1 MMSSI
6 LWNQSI
12 RKRPALGPLLRNRR
26 NLLLL
31 LPLLLL
37 VLVPNMVTRVG
48 ARRHL
53 SLFDLPVDANME
65 STLIGYLI
73 SEPIPVGDEIKLH
86 PEIVRKL
93 KISTYQIRA
102 GDTLSGIANRF
113 NLNLDTIISMN
124 DISDARALPAGMKLE
139 IPNTNGL
146 RYRIK
151 RGDSLGGI
159 ARAYG
164 IRLETLVDWNNLE
177 SAVIQPAQE
186 LFIPGVRMSTNELNR
201 VLGKLFIYPT
211 RGRITSRFGYRK
223 NPFSGVREFHNALDI
238 GNIVGTPIVA
248 TMNGTV
254 ARVAYYPWLGKYM
267 ILTHADGFQS
277 LYGHLSK
284 VLVSKGK
291 RIRQGQKIAEMGN
304 TGYSTGPHL
313 HFAVFKNSAP
323 VDPLKYLH

>member
-6 LWNQSI
+6 LWNQKL
-12 RKRPALGPLLRNRR
+12 RKRPALGPLLRNRK

-37 VLVPNMVTRVG
+37 ALVPGMTIRIG
-48 ARRHL
+48 AKRHL

-65 STLIGYLI
+65 SVLTGYLI
-73 SEPIPVGDEIKLH
+73 SEPIPADGERKLH
-86 PEIVRKL
+86 PEVVRKL
-93 KISTYQIRA
+93 KISAYRVRA

-139 IPNTNGL
+139 IPNNNGL
-146 RYRIK
+146 RYRVK

-177 SAVIQPAQE
+177 SAVIRPGQE
-186 LFIPGVRMSTNELNR
+186 FFIPGVRMSTNALNR

-211 RGRITSRFGYRK
+211 KGRITSRFGYRK
-223 NPFSGVREFHNALDI
+223 NPFSGVREFHNGLDI

-254 ARVAYYPWLGKYM
+254 ARVGYYSWLGKYM